1 MSGNK
6 YKIEKFSPRTRLIS
20 NLKEM
25 GKDRVEKI
33 ILEDFVGKR
42 KTTKLLLP
50 YTKEYI
56 FYTSLNL

>member
-1 MSGNK
+1 
-6 YKIEKFSPRTRLIS
+6 
-20 NLKEM
+20 M

-33 ILEDFVGKR
+33 ILGYFVGKR

-50 YTKEYI
+50 HTKEYI